1 MRGEKKEKKINRLLE
16 IPKEVYSNSP
26 NIILTGFE
34 EMVIENNK
42 GILEYEDY
50 YVRINTYIGIV
61 DVHGLNLKLEKMTED
76 NLKITGKIERIG
88 VYIRLINSFGRGM
101 KKDADKATYKN
112 NFWLC

>member
-1 MRGEKKEKKINRLLE
+1 MKKINRLLE

-76 NLKITGKIERIG
+76 NLKITGKIEKIE
-88 VYIRLINSFGRGM
+88 LESTL
-101 KKDADKATYKN
+101 D
-112 NFWLC
+112 

>member
-1 MRGEKKEKKINRLLE
+1 MRGETKVKKINRLLE

-76 NLKITGKIERIG
+76 NLKITGKIEKIE
-88 VYIRLINSFGRGM
+88 LESTL
-101 KKDADKATYKN
+101 D
-112 NFWLC
+112 